1 VRVRE
6 REESCKR
13 QKMRI
18 QKVKCNVNVSAT
30 VLLPNNIFT
39 WYNDNNANATALF
52 VSLFVLFSSFC
63 EGLLALDSCG
73 AYRLQSTVYRQ
84 QVFFF
89 FSPSQIFSIYRLTAQ
104 QYMESRIAPLERH
117 TIRPKEG
124 S

>member
-1 VRVRE
+1 MRVRE

-63 EGLLALDSCG
+63 EGLLALLLWG
-73 AYRLQSTVYRQ
+73 L
-84 QVFFF
+84 
-89 FSPSQIFSIYRLTAQ
+89 
-104 QYMESRIAPLERH
+104 
-117 TIRPKEG
+117 
-124 S
+124 

>member
-1 VRVRE
+1 MRVRE

-39 WYNDNNANATALF
+39 WYNDNNANATMQQH
-52 VSLFVLFSSFC
+52 FSFHFSFYF
-63 EGLLALDSCG
+63 LRSA
-73 AYRLQSTVYRQ
+73 
-84 QVFFF
+84 
-89 FSPSQIFSIYRLTAQ
+89 
-104 QYMESRIAPLERH
+104 
-117 TIRPKEG
+117 KG